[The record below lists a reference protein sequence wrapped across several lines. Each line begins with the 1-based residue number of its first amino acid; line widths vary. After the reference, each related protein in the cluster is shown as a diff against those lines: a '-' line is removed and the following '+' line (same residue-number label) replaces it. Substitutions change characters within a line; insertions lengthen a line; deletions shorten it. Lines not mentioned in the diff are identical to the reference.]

1 MIEEQFIEYN
11 IQNCHFVIQKVVD
24 EIQNLPTEEL
34 SFHVYDV
41 QNSRKKI
48 FQDCIE
54 KECQSLPKHDHDR
67 VLAEF
72 EGLGPIESLVKDD
85 EITEILIN
93 GSDIIWYEK
102 NGALQRHQDYFSTKF
117 TYQHFVHRLCQN
129 ANTHFTLD
137 KPMTD
142 GKILNFRLHLISE
155 ELTKSEVTIS
165 LRRHPENPWTFE
177 KLQAANYMTQQQ
189 TETLKEMIQNK
200 ENFLIVGGTGSGKT
214 SLLNACLQATREH
227 ERSVIIEDTSEI
239 TKPNQVSCKLLTRK
253 DAQGAL
259 KEIDQAEL
267 VKQSLRMRPD
277 RLIMGEVRGQEAK
290 DLLMALSTGHAGS
303 FATLHATD
311 ARQALIRLEMLIQL
325 GAPYWSLDAIRNL
338 IFLSL
343 QKIVVVQR
351 NQKGQRELT
360 GIYQI
365 SSRESSG
372 ILVDQL
378 A

>member
-1 MIEEQFIEYN
+1 MFGNY
-11 IQNCHFVIQKVVD
+11 
-24 EIQNLPTEEL
+24 
-34 SFHVYDV
+34 SYY
-41 QNSRKKI
+41 
-48 FQDCIE
+48 
-54 KECQSLPKHDHDR
+54 
-67 VLAEF
+67 
-72 EGLGPIESLVKDD
+72 
-85 EITEILIN
+85 
-93 GSDIIWYEK
+93 DIIWYEK